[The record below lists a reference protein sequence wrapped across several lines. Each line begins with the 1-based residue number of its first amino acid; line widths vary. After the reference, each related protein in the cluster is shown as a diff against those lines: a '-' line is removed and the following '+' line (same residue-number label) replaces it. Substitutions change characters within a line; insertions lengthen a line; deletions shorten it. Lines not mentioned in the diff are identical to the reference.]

1 MATLGH
7 LIGKVR
13 EVITDSSVT
22 DQAIQRELNNGLKFV
37 ASSVLLPPL
46 ESKGS
51 FVSDPLSYTVPIP
64 VIWNFSRNL
73 YYASYSG
80 RKVHVFPSLAHLTRK
95 HDISFDDL
103 HEGGICYLTTVGSDL
118 QYYRSPAVATTVNC
132 RFYKKP
138 TELTL
143 PSHVPSC
150 IEKEEYHELLL
161 VNYVLWHAWSLK
173 EDGMEG
179 LKVNTEY
186 HKNLFSDALQ
196 LLDNKTVTGVSTPDL
211 DRTTSWI

>member
-1 MATLGH
+1 MATLGY
-7 LIGKVR
+7 LTGKVR
-13 EVITDSSVT
+13 EAITDTSIT
-22 DQAIQRELNNGLKFV
+22 DASIQKALNNGLNFV

-46 ESKGS
+46 ESEGF
-51 FVSDPLSYTVPIP
+51 FVSNPTAYSVSIP
-64 VIWNFSRNL
+64 ASWNFGRNL
-73 YYASYSG
+73 YYASYAG

-95 HDISFDDL
+95 HGISFDEI
-103 HEGGICYLTTVGSDL
+103 HEGSICYLTTVGSTL
-118 QYYRSPAVATTVNC
+118 KYYRTPASAVTVNC
-132 RFYKKP
+132 KFYAKP
-138 TELTL
+138 AALED
-143 PSHVPSC
+143 PADEPWC

-186 HKNLFSDALQ
+186 HKNLFMDTLQ
-196 LLDNKTVTGVSTPDL
+196 LLDNKTITGVSTPDL